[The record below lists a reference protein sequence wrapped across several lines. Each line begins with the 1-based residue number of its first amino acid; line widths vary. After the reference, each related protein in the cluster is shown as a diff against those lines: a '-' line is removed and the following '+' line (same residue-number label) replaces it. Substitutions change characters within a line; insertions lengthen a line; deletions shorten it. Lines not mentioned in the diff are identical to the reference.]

1 MNSVLLHLKKKNKRN
16 TQNKKIN
23 KEIGFYVNYKNL
35 GKSLGGFEVLIVL
48 LQLCSQHLSNEQNVG
63 QHYKAVCKAL
73 VAEAEELLTFLNRI
87 SSGKKQLEKV
97 AKDEDQSRLDE
108 LQRSDWVRKPLVQL

>member
-1 MNSVLLHLKKKNKRN
+1 MKKKNK
-16 TQNKKIN
+16 
-23 KEIGFYVNYKNL
+23 KNWILCELQYL
-35 GKSLGGFEVLIVL
+35 GKSLGGFEALIVL

-97 AKDEDQSRLDE
+97 AKDEDQSQLDE
-108 LQRSDWVRKPLVQL
+108 LQRSDWVWKPLVQL